1 MQQLQLSSAR
11 VEAEPVG
18 IVIVGPPR
26 TEVVP
31 RVRAYVWGPAPDV
44 VPDVIEEPRAAA

>member
-1 MQQLQLSSAR
+1 MRQLQLSSAR
-11 VEAEPVG
+11 ADAEPVG

-31 RVRAYVWGPAPDV
+31 RVLAYVWGPAPEPVADAV
-44 VPDVIEEPRAAA
+44 EEPRAAA